1 MWTRIP
7 YSARIGL
14 PVRQYVMGAAE
25 AARKPILPHGKIRT
39 EKNGKNSTERYGIP
53 NFRRFRKSLAT
64 SGGQTFPKSTEIRNS
79 VAFRAVFSVFF
90 RPCFSVVAESV
101 SEQLLQR
108 TGGLGGQFWLSKES
122 VSTSA
127 TDCRIPTPICT
138 KYGLQKVRTY
148 RIDGLYR

>member
-39 EKNGKNSTERYGIP
+39 EKNGKNSTEHYGIP

-64 SGGQTFPKSTEIRNS
+64 STCNGTVVVPNGFGSSTFRLECSLIARPRTPARHSQNLQQPVAAGCKHSDSKSNTIVWTSTTPSAWWRICGSSKAMANLRGKG
-79 VAFRAVFSVFF
+79 AF
-90 RPCFSVVAESV
+90 
-101 SEQLLQR
+101 
-108 TGGLGGQFWLSKES
+108 
-122 VSTSA
+122 
-127 TDCRIPTPICT
+127 
-138 KYGLQKVRTY
+138 
-148 RIDGLYR
+148 